1 VSSPVAPS
9 SAPQNVEE
17 IPQESVGGEDFTI
30 AISAPEDE
38 VRVGGDAKVTIALR
52 NVSDHQITFA
62 HRPGANNP
70 EFSYRIEVKDA
81 AGHVMEPTAYG
92 REALQHQQEESR
104 MVEYVQPGK
113 AALQTAHVAKL
124 VSLNRSGQYTVRA
137 YRKDPKTGKV
147 VRSNE
152 LTLNVVP

>member
-1 VSSPVAPS
+1 
-9 SAPQNVEE
+9 
-17 IPQESVGGEDFTI
+17 VGAGDFTI

-38 VRVGGDAKVTIALR
+38 VRVGGDARVTIALR
-52 NVSDHQITFA
+52 NVSDHQIAFA
-62 HRPGANNP
+62 HRPGTNNP
-70 EFSYRIEVKDA
+70 VFSYRIEVKDA

-104 MVEYVQPGK
+104 MVEFVQPGK
-113 AALQTAHVAKL
+113 AALQTAHVAKV
-124 VSLNRSGQYTVRA
+124 VSLTRPGRYSVQVF
-137 YRKDPKTGKV
+137 RKDPKTGNV